1 MLQVKGGYSMSK
13 GEKVIEFDDFVVYAS
28 NRGVD
33 LHTISDF
40 YIYYENL
47 NSLKRNFKK
56 LKVFIRG
63 N

>member
-1 MLQVKGGYSMSK
+1 MSK